1 MKILSNDKITV
12 QITDHGA
19 ELASIMA
26 NGNEYLWQG
35 DIRFWGRRSPVLF
48 PIVGRLWNNQY
59 HHEGE
64 TYELGQHGFARDCEF
79 QLTYEEEN
87 SLVFSLESNEDT
99 LKLYPFPF
107 ILQIGYRLRD
117 NRLQVIWNVE
127 NTGDREMH
135 FQIGGHPA
143 FYYRDLDLNTKQRGF
158 LDFGQKHLLL
168 HYLTPAEKGCV
179 KPEHQELRL
188 PDGIME
194 LIANAI
200 LSELDTLT
208 RSGIRME
215 FIGDLAS
222 LPQSLQESIRTAQAV
237 HIPDD
242 QLRMTLNVALN
253 YSARW
258 ELTEATRQIAALVQ
272 NGTLAPQDITPDVI
286 SDHLA
291 TRGIPDPELL
301 IRTSGEQ
308 RLSNFLLWQLSYTE
322 LYFTDTLWPEFGRDQ
337 MLAALREYGRRER
350 RFGRL

>member
-194 LIANAI
+194 LTSDSFGCDTYIFDNSQLRKMTLLDRNRKPY
-200 LSELDTLT
+200 LSL
-208 RSGIRME
+208 E
-215 FIGDLAS
+215 FNTPLAAVWS
-222 LPQSLQESIRTAQAV
+222 PSAV
-237 HIPDD
+237 H
-242 QLRMTLNVALN
+242 
-253 YSARW
+253 
-258 ELTEATRQIAALVQ
+258 
-272 NGTLAPQDITPDVI
+272 PDVPFVC
-286 SDHLA
+286 LE
-291 TRGIPDPELL
+291 P
-301 IRTSGEQ
+301 
-308 RLSNFLLWQLSYTE
+308 W
-322 LYFTDTLWPEFGRDQ
+322 
-337 MLAALREYGRRER
+337 YGRCDTVGYRGELKDREWIQHLVPGKS
-350 RFGRL
+350 FTGGYTIVLEDL